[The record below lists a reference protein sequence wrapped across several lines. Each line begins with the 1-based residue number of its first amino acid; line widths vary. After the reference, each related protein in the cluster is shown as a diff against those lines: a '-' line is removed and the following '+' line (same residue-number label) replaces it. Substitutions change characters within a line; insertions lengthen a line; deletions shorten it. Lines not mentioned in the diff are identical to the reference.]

1 MLRSLRRCFWG
12 KINEV
17 KMYPVLGY
25 LRKPLSIVFLMFK
38 QLRIWNGF
46 DYNKNELLFANI
58 KDHNSGKA
66 DAPTRRSL
74 AEGQH
79 Y

>member
-1 MLRSLRRCFWG
+1 
-12 KINEV
+12 
-17 KMYPVLGY
+17 
-25 LRKPLSIVFLMFK
+25 MFK
-38 QLRIWNGF
+38 QLSIWNGF